1 MPSSEEAGPFFGPD
15 GGARLVDCAFL
26 FVDILGVR
34 AMSRAADA
42 DQHLLRLQRTVR
54 DRLRDYVGESAP
66 WPAAFF
72 SDTLILAS
80 SAAESGTAAVDDLA
94 YQAAWLQL
102 GLIEEGL
109 FLRGALVLAP
119 MHVGEIL
126 FGPALVEAYE
136 LESERAVHPRVVLSE
151 RAAASQQIEGRA
163 RAGLAGALLQDDDG
177 FAFVDYLT
185 VLLEMAHDDARP
197 AIERH
202 RDAVVKGLAEHRSK
216 RRQWEKYRWVAEYH
230 NAVVGEA
237 FPGQDGLLVPAEDA
251 TWRFSAFALS
261 GAGSG

>member
-1 MPSSEEAGPFFGPD
+1 MPNSEEVGPFFGPD

-54 DRLRDYVGESAP
+54 DRLRDYLGESAP

-72 SDTLILAS
+72 SDTLVLAS
-80 SAAESGTAAVDDLA
+80 SAAESAAAAVDDLA

-109 FLRGALVLAP
+109 FLRGALVLGP
-119 MHVGEIL
+119 IHVGEIL

-136 LESERAVHPRVVLSE
+136 LESEHAVHPRVVLSE
-151 RAAASQQIEGRA
+151 RAAASQQTHDPGD
-163 RAGLAGALLQDDDG
+163 AGLGGALLRDDDG
-177 FAFVDYLT
+177 FAFVDYLS
-185 VLLEMAHDDARP
+185 VILLSRFDDARP
-197 AIERH
+197 VIERH

-237 FPGQDGLLVPAEDA
+237 FPGQEGLLVPAEDA
-251 TWRFSAFALS
+251 AWRFSALAAA
-261 GAGSG
+261 AGSG